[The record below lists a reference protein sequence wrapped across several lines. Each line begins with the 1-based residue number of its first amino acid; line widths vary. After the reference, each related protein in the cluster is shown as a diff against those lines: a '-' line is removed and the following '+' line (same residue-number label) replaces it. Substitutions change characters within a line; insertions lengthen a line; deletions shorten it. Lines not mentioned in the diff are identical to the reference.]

1 MVRWDSGLV
10 FGIGSIPPNQ
20 VIVSALLKAFYG
32 GYKGVGQDS
41 RSCARR
47 SGLSD
52 AKLDEL
58 HGLGNEDE
66 GSAED
71 NKNDIAT
78 GLLFQSI
85 PENLILQVGEVCYPK
100 EIWGAIKSRNRGADS
115 VREARLQTLINEFE
129 CLRMNDSD
137 SIDIFSG
144 NLSELASKAASLGQS
159 FEELKIVKKFL
170 NGRPQNKYIQ
180 IIASLEQVLDLNTA
194 RFEDIVG
201 RLKAY
206 EERIQDDGS
215 YEQQGNLLFS
225 NSESSYDQS
234 GSNNSRG
241 RGKGWNRRRGRGHFA
256 SVCPDKKDDQE
267 LNKAETE
274 DADVSLY
281 MLEVLFLNEG
291 KVLLKSLESSKKED
305 GMWYLDNYTSN
316 HMTDEK
322 SYFSELNDNVKG
334 KVKFGD
340 GSCVDINGK
349 HSILFEGRT

>member
-1 MVRWDSGLV
+1 M
-10 FGIGSIPPNQ
+10 
-20 VIVSALLKAFYG
+20 
-32 GYKGVGQDS
+32 
-41 RSCARR
+41 
-47 SGLSD
+47 
-52 AKLDEL
+52 
-58 HGLGNEDE
+58 
-66 GSAED
+66 
-71 NKNDIAT
+71 
-78 GLLFQSI
+78 
-85 PENLILQVGEVCYPK
+85 QVGEVCYPK

-241 RGKGWNRRRGRGHFA
+241 RGKGWNRRRGRGNRRRGRGRSGSHER
-256 SVCPDKKDDQE
+256 SKRRR
-267 LNKAETE
+267 TT
-274 DADVSLY
+274 
-281 MLEVLFLNEG
+281 
-291 KVLLKSLESSKKED
+291 LKSFVSIAKRKVTLLLFVPIRKTIKNSTKLKQRMLMFLSICLKCYFLTK
-305 GMWYLDNYTSN
+305 G
-316 HMTDEK
+316 K
-322 SYFSELNDNVKG
+322 SY
-334 KVKFGD
+334 
-340 GSCVDINGK
+340 
-349 HSILFEGRT
+349 